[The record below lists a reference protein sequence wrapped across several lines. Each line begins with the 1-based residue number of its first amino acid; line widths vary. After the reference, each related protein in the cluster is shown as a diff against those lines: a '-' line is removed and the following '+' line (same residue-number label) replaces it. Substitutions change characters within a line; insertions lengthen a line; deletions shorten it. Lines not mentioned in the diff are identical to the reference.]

1 MYTKKK
7 CLRCGACVD
16 HCPQNALSL
25 TTAGI
30 DTDNNACTLC
40 GTCAGVCP
48 AKAMEVSGTEYTVD
62 YLVNEIEKETIFM
75 DQSEGGVTFCGGEPL
90 MHPDTLLE
98 LLQRCGAIGIH
109 RAVDTTLF
117 AKPEVVARVMNET
130 DLFLA
135 DLKHMDS
142 EKHRLC
148 CGVPNEQILSNLQ
161 MITSAGKETIIRI
174 PLIEGV
180 NADEANIIRSAE
192 FLSSLSWDKKVVHL
206 LPYHAIAAGK
216 HEKLGTVYN
225 PVSLPMA
232 TPSLEVQERCV
243 SIFRA
248 HNIQAVVGG

>member
-7 CLRCGACVD
+7 CIGCLTCVD
-16 HCPQNALSL
+16 NCPANALSL

-30 DTDNNACTLC
+30 GMDNNVCTLC

-48 AKAMEVSGTEYTVD
+48 TKAMELSGTEYTID

-98 LLQRCGAIGIH
+98 LLQQCGERGIH

-117 AKPEVVARVMNET
+117 AKPEVVAKIMNET

-135 DLKHMDS
+135 DLKHMDT
-142 EKHRLC
+142 EKHRFY
-148 CGVPNEQILSNLQ
+148 CGVSNELILSNLR
-161 MITSAGKETIIRI
+161 MITAAGKETIIRI

-192 FLSSLSWDKKVVHL
+192 FLSSLPWDNKVVQL

-216 HEKLGTVYN
+216 HEKLGATYN
-225 PVSLPMA
+225 PASLPMT
-232 TPSLEVQERCV
+232 TPSPEALERCL
-243 SIFRA
+243 SIFHTHHIHA
-248 HNIQAVVGG
+248 SIGG